1 MSDSPVQTPLPEEE
15 LQLRFPA
22 ALPVSGR
29 ISEICELWRKHQV
42 IMLGGDT
49 GSGKTT
55 QLPKAAA
62 LLGCRHVGITQ
73 PRRIAAVAMAR
84 RVAEECGTE
93 CGKGVGYQ
101 VRFDNNVS
109 PETRIKFMTD
119 GILLAETRND
129 RQLRKY
135 DAIIIDEAHERSLN
149 IDFLLGYLKDLLPR
163 RPDLKVAISSATMDL
178 EHFSEF
184 FGNAPIIQVEGR
196 MYPVEDH
203 FQEPLPDEDLPEQ
216 VARAVEFVSSLD
228 RRGDIL
234 VFLPGEREIRECADM
249 LEGRKYPATEIL
261 PLFARLSNAEQQ
273 KVFRPGRL
281 RRIVLA
287 TNVAETSITIPGIRF
302 CVDSGLARVSRYN
315 PRSRIQELHVE
326 TISQASA
333 RQRRGRCGRTADGVC
348 VHLYTAEDLAKAE
361 AYTDPEIKRTSL
373 AGVILQMA
381 VLRLPRID
389 HFPFPD
395 PPQSSLIREGLRH
408 LEDLGAMLP
417 GGRLTREG
425 WRLADLPIDPHIG
438 KMLLEASRRNV
449 LHDMLPLAAFLSIQD
464 PAERPYDRQQQADE
478 AHRKFQDET
487 SDYMGILKL
496 WRLFRTEAQS
506 NSLMRRF
513 AKANFMNFNRLR
525 EWRNLEADL
534 RESCKD
540 AGCTLPD
547 IVPETVDAD
556 NIHKSILSGV
566 PRQIAKYVPEY
577 RFYMG
582 AGGKKYVLFPGS
594 GLSKR
599 KKPAAW
605 IVSFALVET
614 ARLFGRR
621 NAEIQPEWVNE
632 VAPHLCTAV
641 YENINWDKNTGF
653 VHAHE
658 RLISG
663 NLILHSGKRV
673 HYGATHP
680 VEAREIFIRDALAA
694 AELPENFP
702 GWVGKQMR
710 MVRDLRYL
718 EVKLRRPGGV
728 YDPELAVRHFQNV
741 LPAEVLSVSSLKR
754 FIQHSRRD
762 LAMTPASAS
771 CPPDRP
777 YDEKDYPDL
786 LDFHGHS
793 FLLQYLFEPGEP
805 EDGIRLLCPKEELNL
820 LPAWA
825 LDWPVP
831 GHLEEKILLL
841 IKQLPKEYRRQLSPA
856 SEHAAQF
863 TEACRK
869 GKVFTSQPLHDA
881 LRDHFG
887 TAFPARV
894 ENEMRFPPYMKLR
907 LAITG
912 KDGKILAEHEE
923 MPDRSMMGSRVSHSK
938 IRAGELQPQTGLR
951 DWPEGVSLPAAV
963 QLGNTGE
970 RAAYPALAPGEDG
983 LAAVQFYLR
992 EPEAALRHREGL
1004 VRLFEIRHADQM
1016 KFIRRSLRMPNQ
1028 LLLAFFCRDAE
1039 KQYAADLPMQAVLQA
1054 FGMEPE
1060 EIRTPGAW
1068 REAEENAMQD
1078 VGAEAANLM
1087 KNLEKLHALYGP
1099 VHDMCRRLQVRPRV
1113 DSRDLRAHL
1122 DWLFAPGFLA
1132 RPAVWSDYPRYLRGL
1147 RLRAERLDSNPAK
1160 DAEKLESLEEWLE
1173 KFRLA
1178 MESAGSFSN
1187 APALYDFW
1195 LLLEECRLAVFAPE
1209 VPLKIRNPMKEL
1221 PSAWENLRF

>member
-1 MSDSPVQTPLPEEE
+1 MSEAPDQNPPQTAE

-29 ISEICELWRKHQV
+29 IHEICDLWRKHQV
-42 IMLGGDT
+42 IVLGGDT

-62 LLGCRHVGITQ
+62 LIGCKHVGITQ

-93 CGKGVGYQ
+93 CGQGVGYQ
-101 VRFDNNVS
+101 VRFDCKTS

-119 GILLAETRND
+119 GILLAETRHD

-184 FGNAPIIQVEGR
+184 FNNAPIIQVEGR
-196 MYPVEDH
+196 MFPVEDH
-203 FQEPLPDEDLPEQ
+203 FQEPLPDEDLTEQ
-216 VARAVEFVSSLD
+216 VARAVEFVTELD
-228 RRGDIL
+228 KRGDIL

-249 LEGRKYPATEIL
+249 LEGRQYPFTEVL
-261 PLFARLSNAEQQ
+261 PLFARLSGADQQ
-273 KVFRPGRL
+273 KVFKPGRL

-302 CVDSGLARVSRYN
+302 CIDSGLVRISRYN

-326 TISQASA
+326 MVSQASA
-333 RQRRGRCGRTADGVC
+333 RQRRGRCGRVADGVC
-348 VHLYTAEDLAKAE
+348 VHLYTEEDLNRTE

-389 HFPFPD
+389 RFPFPD
-395 PPQSSLIREGLRH
+395 PPQTGLIREGLRH

-438 KMLLEASRRNV
+438 KMLLEAARRNV
-449 LHDMLPLAAFLSIQD
+449 LHDMLPIAAFLSIQD
-464 PAERPYDRQQQADE
+464 PAERPCDRQQAADE

-496 WRLFRTEAQS
+496 WRLFRSEALS

-513 AKANFMNFNRLR
+513 AKTHFMNVNRLR

-540 AGCTLPD
+540 AGCAIAAEP
-547 IVPETVDAD
+547 PETVDAD
-556 NIHKSILSGV
+556 SIHKAVLAGV

-599 KKPAAW
+599 KKPAPW

-621 NAEIQPEWVNE
+621 NAEIQPEWVYE
-632 VAPHLCTAV
+632 VAPHLCSAV
-641 YENINWDKNTGF
+641 YENIGYDPDAGF
-653 VHAHE
+653 VYARE

-663 NLILHSGKRV
+663 NLVLQSGKRV

-680 VEAREIFIRDALAA
+680 AEAREIFIREALAA

-702 GWVGKQMR
+702 GWVGRQMR
-710 MVRDLRYL
+710 MVRDLRYW

-728 YDPELAVRHFQNV
+728 YDPELAVQHFMKV
-741 LPAEVLSVSSLKR
+741 LPPEVFSIPSLKKFVQR
-754 FIQHSRRD
+754 DRRD

-771 CPPDRP
+771 YVPDRP
-777 YDEKDYPDL
+777 YDEKDYPDI
-786 LDFHGHS
+786 LDFPGHS
-793 FLLQYLFEPGEP
+793 FMLEYIFNPGEE

-820 LPAWA
+820 LPGWA

-831 GHLEEKILLL
+831 GYLEEKILLL
-841 IKQLPKEYRRQLSPA
+841 LKQLPKEYRRQLSPVA
-856 SEHAAQF
+856 EQAALF
-863 TEACRK
+863 TEACRS
-869 GKVFTSQPLHDA
+869 GNVFTAQSLHDA
-881 LRDHFG
+881 LRDFFG
-887 TAFPARV
+887 SAFPARV

-912 KDGKILAEHEE
+912 KDGKILAEHDE
-923 MPDRSMMGSRVSHSK
+923 MPDRSTMGSQVSHA
-938 IRAGELQPQTGLR
+938 ITAGELRPQTGLR
-951 DWPEGVSLPAAV
+951 EWPAGVTLPEKV
-963 QLGNTGE
+963 TLGNAGE
-970 RAAYPALAPGEDG
+970 RLAYPALAPGEDG
-983 LAAVQFYLR
+983 LAAIQFYLR
-992 EPEAALRHREGL
+992 EPEAAVRHREGL
-1004 VRLFEIRHADQM
+1004 VRLFEVRHADQM
-1016 KFIRRSLRMPNQ
+1016 KFVKRSMRMPNN
-1028 LLLAFFCRDAE
+1028 LILGFFSRDVE
-1039 KQYAADLPMQAVLQA
+1039 KLYAADLPAQAVLNA
-1054 FGMEPE
+1054 FGMAPE
-1060 EIRTPGAW
+1060 EIRSAASW
-1068 REAEENAMQD
+1068 QQAEENARQD
-1078 VGAEAANLM
+1078 VAMEAADLM
-1087 KNLEKLHALYGP
+1087 KSLEKLYALYSP
-1099 VHDMCRRLQVRPRV
+1099 VHDMCNRLKVRPRV
-1113 DSRDLRAHL
+1113 DSRDLREHL
-1122 DWLFAPGFLA
+1122 NWLFAPGFLA
-1132 RPAVWSDYPRYLRGL
+1132 RPAVWTDYPRYLRGL

-1160 DAEKLESLEEWLE
+1160 DAEKLGSLEDWLE

-1178 MESAGSFSN
+1178 MESAGTFSQ

-1209 VPLKIRNPMKEL
+1209 VPLKIRNPLKEL

>member
-1 MSDSPVQTPLPEEE
+1 MSDIPAQPTSAEPAE

-22 ALPVSGR
+22 ALPVSRR
-29 ISEICELWRKHQV
+29 INEICDLWSKHQV
-42 IMLGGDT
+42 IVLGGDT

-62 LLGCRHVGITQ
+62 LLGCKHIGITQ

-101 VRFDNNVS
+101 VRFDNKVS

-119 GILLAETRND
+119 GILLAETRHD

-184 FGNAPIIQVEGR
+184 FNNAPIIQVEGR

-216 VARAVEFVSSLD
+216 VARAVEFVSDLD
-228 RRGDIL
+228 KRGDIL

-261 PLFARLSNAEQQ
+261 PLFARLSNADQQ
-273 KVFRPGRL
+273 KVFKPGRL

-287 TNVAETSITIPGIRF
+287 TNVAETSITIPGIKF
-302 CVDSGLARVSRYN
+302 CVDSGLVRISRYN

-326 TISQASA
+326 MVSQASA

-348 VHLYTAEDLAKAE
+348 VHLYTAEELAQTE
-361 AYTDPEIKRTSL
+361 PYTDPEIKRTSL

-381 VLRLPRID
+381 VLHLPRID
-389 HFPFPD
+389 RFPFPD
-395 PPQSSLIREGLRH
+395 PPQTSLIREGLRH

-438 KMLLEASRRNV
+438 KMLLEAARRNV
-449 LHDMLPLAAFLSIQD
+449 LHDMLPIAAFLSIQD

-496 WRLFRTEAQS
+496 WRLFRAEAQS

-513 AKANFMNFNRLR
+513 AKTHFMNFNRLR

-534 RESCKD
+534 MEACKD
-540 AGCTLPD
+540 AGCTMPD
-547 IVPETVDAD
+547 PLPETVDAD
-556 NIHKSILSGV
+556 SIHKAVLSGV

-621 NAEIQPEWVNE
+621 NAEIRPEWVCE

-663 NLILHSGKRV
+663 NLILHSGKQV

-702 GWVGKQMR
+702 GWVGRHMR
-710 MVRDLRYL
+710 MVRDLQYL

-728 YDPELAVRHFQNV
+728 YDPELAVRHFKDV
-741 LPAEVLSVSSLKR
+741 LPAEVLSVPSLKR
-754 FIQHSRRD
+754 FVQHSRRD
-762 LAMTPASAS
+762 LAMTPAGAS
-771 CPPDRP
+771 RAPDHP
-777 YDEKDYPDL
+777 YDEKDYPDI

-793 FLLQYLFEPGEP
+793 FLLQYIFNPGE
-805 EDGIRLLCPKEELNL
+805 EDDGVRLLCPKEELNL

-825 LDWPVP
+825 LDWPIP
-831 GHLEEKILLL
+831 GHLEEKVLLL
-841 IKQLPKEYRRQLSPA
+841 LKQLPKEYRRQLSPA
-856 SEHAAQF
+856 AEHAAEF
-863 TEACRK
+863 AGACRS
-869 GKVFTSQPLHDA
+869 GKVFTEQSLHDA
-881 LRDHFG
+881 LRDYFG

-912 KDGKILAEHEE
+912 PDGNILAEHDE
-923 MPDRSMMGSRVSHSK
+923 MPDRSMLGSQVSHT
-938 IRAGELQPQTGLR
+938 ITAGELKPQTGLQ
-951 DWPEGVSLPAAV
+951 DWPAGMELPETV
-963 QLGNTGE
+963 NLGTGNRE
-970 RAAYPALAPGEDG
+970 AYPALAPGEDG

-1016 KFIRRSLRMPNQ
+1016 KFIRRSVRMPNH
-1028 LLLAFFCRDAE
+1028 LLLGLFCRDTE
-1039 KQYAADLPMQAVLQA
+1039 KRYAADLPTQAVLRS

-1060 EIRTPGAW
+1060 EIRSESAW
-1068 REAEENAMQD
+1068 REAEENARQD
-1078 VGAEAANLM
+1078 VGQEAANLM
-1087 KNLEKLHALYGP
+1087 KNLEKLYALYTP
-1099 VHDMCRRLQVRPRV
+1099 VYDMCRRLRSRPRV
-1113 DSRDLRAHL
+1113 DSRDLREHL
-1122 DWLFAPGFLA
+1122 EWLFAPGFLD
-1132 RPAVWSDYPRYLRGL
+1132 RPAVWTDYNRYLRGL

-1160 DAEKLESLEEWLE
+1160 DAEKLDLLESWLD
-1173 KFRLA
+1173 KFHLA
-1178 MESAGSFSN
+1178 MESAGSFSQ

-1221 PSAWENLRF
+1221 DSAWENLRF